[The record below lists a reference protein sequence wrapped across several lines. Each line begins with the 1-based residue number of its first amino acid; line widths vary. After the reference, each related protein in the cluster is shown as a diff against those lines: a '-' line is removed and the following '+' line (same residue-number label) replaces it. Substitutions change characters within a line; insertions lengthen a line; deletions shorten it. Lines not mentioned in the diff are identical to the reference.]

1 MKDVVQT
8 PVFIDALRTT
18 EIILRALPN
27 LPKSDKYTIGADI
40 RGFCNKLMLS
50 ICDGYESYS
59 VSEKMT
65 SYRHAYRMARA
76 LDIEMLRL
84 DVRGL
89 IANKKKAEIDLSLK
103 NVKEQIRSMMNSLRT
118 SCETEH
124 LGTKKGGQDGEAR

>member
-65 SYRHAYRMARA
+65 SYRHAYRLRRDVTESVLLHCGNA
-76 LDIEMLRL
+76 LF
-84 DVRGL
+84 
-89 IANKKKAEIDLSLK
+89 ANDAKTKFTVKDKYKKINQRIYVNKLYKK
-103 NVKEQIRSMMNSLRT
+103 NIWNRQLT
-118 SCETEH
+118 
-124 LGTKKGGQDGEAR
+124 A